1 MSQVASVVLSNLAER
16 STLLLVLAVV
26 FSTSYLLP
34 RLRIRQRLDQIPLMG
49 QEIGGYYKRRNEFLR
64 DPMRFYWEGYQK
76 CKNKAF
82 RVTHYEGERIV
93 LPGTALDELWN
104 MSEAVLNKNR
114 AYDQSIETI
123 HWVAIRQSFSSPLH
137 PFRLNTKSEL
147 EQINNTLV
155 SEVEKTVDQTIG
167 TCEDWTSHPIY
178 RTSLRIVA
186 IVSGSVYVG
195 PIVCRNEQFIHDSSK
210 SEAYLVFRPG
220 RWEYLTYN
228 RLAVHFTENVLTA
241 VHMLQMYPGWMRP
254 FARFFKRE
262 RTQLAKSWA
271 HLKASKKLVMPI
283 IQQRRE
289 EVQATGAEYNDM
301 LAWMMAKQEE
311 WKQTDDDLAGSMV
324 QLGVASTHNTSST
337 IAQTLYQ
344 LAIRPELVKE
354 LREEVK
360 RVCAQFDGKLS
371 PSALHELKI
380 LDSVM
385 KEAQRLN
392 PTTPSH
398 FHRYVE
404 KDITLKDGTFI
415 PKGITV
421 EAIFA
426 PPLFDP
432 VLFPDPQKFDPYRFL
447 KLRRGETQ
455 DPNGYKNKEQYTFSH
470 ATKENLAWGYGAHV
484 CPGRYFAN
492 NEIKLILAR
501 MILQYDI
508 RMPGGVNEEMKP
520 QRAGMGWVPNLRKP
534 IEFRAV
540 KEEA

>member
-1 MSQVASVVLSNLAER
+1 MSQVVGAVYSAVAER
-16 STLLLVLAVV
+16 SALLVILGVV
-26 FSTSYLLP
+26 FAVSHLLP
-34 RLRIRQRLDQIPLMG
+34 RLRIRRRLNRIPLMG
-49 QEIGGYYKRRNEFLR
+49 KEIGGYYKRRNEFLR
-64 DPMRFYWEGYQK
+64 DPMKFYWEGYQK

-93 LPGTALDELWN
+93 LPGNALDELWN

-114 AYDQSIETI
+114 AYDQRVLRQYTGLPSGNPFLV
-123 HWVAIRQSFSSPLH
+123 HCIRSDLT
-137 PFRLNTKSEL
+137 RNLK
-147 EQINNTLV
+147 QINHTLV
-155 SEVEKTVDQTIG
+155 EEVEKTVDGTIG
-167 TCEDWTSHPIY
+167 SCEEWTAHPIY

-195 PIVCRNEQFIHDSSK
+195 PIVCRNEQFIHDSI
-210 SEAYLVFRPG
+210 
-220 RWEYLTYN
+220 
-228 RLAVHFTENVLTA
+228 HFTENVLTS

-254 FARFFKRE
+254 FARYFKRE
-262 RTQLAKSWA
+262 RVQLAKSWE
-271 HLKASKKLVMPI
+271 HLKASKRLVVPI

-289 EVQATGAEYNDM
+289 EVRATGARYNDM
-301 LAWMMAKQEE
+301 LAWMMAKQDE

-344 LAIRPELVKE
+344 LAIRPGLVRE
-354 LREEVK
+354 LREETK
-360 RVCAQFDGKLS
+360 RVVAQFDGNLS

-404 KDITLKDGTFI
+404 RDIRLKDGTFI
-415 PKGITV
+415 PAGITV

-447 KLRRGETQ
+447 KLRRGETP

-501 MILQYDI
+501 MLLKYDI
-508 RMPGGVNEEMKP
+508 RMPGGVMEEMKP
-520 QRAGMGWVPNLRKP
+520 QRAGMGWTPDLRKP

-540 KEEA
+540 RE